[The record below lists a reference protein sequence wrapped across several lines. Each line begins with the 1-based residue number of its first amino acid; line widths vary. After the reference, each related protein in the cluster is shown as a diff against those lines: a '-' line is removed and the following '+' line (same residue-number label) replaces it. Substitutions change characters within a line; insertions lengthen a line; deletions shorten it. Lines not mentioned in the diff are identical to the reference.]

1 MNQDEGQTSFEEN
14 QYEYHDTIHS
24 SPYGQSESELRI
36 FVEDT
41 NEIEEDFHSNHDHVN
56 LDSAIPLHGSSL
68 SDHNRGKQEPTSS
81 WKRHWRYYVAVL
93 VSLCAVIIGLS
104 VEIWLL
110 NRRSD
115 VILDQR
121 WSDNPSFAPSSIPS
135 SVPSLSSVPTTELE
149 GYVPNVST
157 LRNQIICGYQGW
169 FTFPGDGASINRWK
183 HWFSHPNDPS
193 EENLDVDMYPH
204 MDEYDDED
212 LMESNMH
219 HKDGTKVKFFSSVRP
234 NVVKKHFE
242 WMRDYGISGVFHMRF
257 MQDIDIPRNYEW
269 KTQVMRNVRAAAES
283 TGRVFAVSYNIAG
296 KLDDSV
302 LDSMK
307 NDWINLV
314 DKEQVTR
321 SGRYIHHNGLPVL
334 RIYGIG
340 FKAIIPRIR
349 LLEAP
354 PRYRVFLIGGVPAGW
369 RDLTDDSRE
378 DLEWSGIYES
388 LDGIHPWHVGRWAS
402 LEGFESY
409 FKTRIAYD
417 ATLCEELGIL
427 YMPTMWPGFSWHNMN
442 RKKREENSF
451 EAIPAT
457 PINSIPRLGG
467 KFMWSQAYR
476 YVGADS
482 INTIWMA
489 QFDEVDEGTAIFKV
503 ARAEHELP
511 AQDGEGEIPRDFYLR
526 LCGWAQRMML
536 RKIELTEMMPITA
549 SDYCLDC

>member
-1 MNQDEGQTSFEEN
+1 
-14 QYEYHDTIHS
+14 
-24 SPYGQSESELRI
+24 
-36 FVEDT
+36 
-41 NEIEEDFHSNHDHVN
+41 
-56 LDSAIPLHGSSL
+56 
-68 SDHNRGKQEPTSS
+68 
-81 WKRHWRYYVAVL
+81 
-93 VSLCAVIIGLS
+93 
-104 VEIWLL
+104 
-110 NRRSD
+110 
-115 VILDQR
+115 
-121 WSDNPSFAPSSIPS
+121 
-135 SVPSLSSVPTTELE
+135 
-149 GYVPNVST
+149 
-157 LRNQIICGYQGW
+157 
-169 FTFPGDGASINRWK
+169 
-183 HWFSHPNDPS
+183 
-193 EENLDVDMYPH
+193 
-204 MDEYDDED
+204 
-212 LMESNMH
+212 
-219 HKDGTKVKFFSSVRP
+219 
-234 NVVKKHFE
+234 
-242 WMRDYGISGVFHMRF
+242 MRF

-340 FKAIIPRIR
+340 FKAVSFALAHRLFHELDCSIICFLCAQSNVTDTDKIAELIQWFR
-349 LLEAP
+349 LEAP

-511 AQDGEGEIPRDFYLR
+511 AQGTWLSLAAGKIFQRCNLFSFFYSQLIHFFPLVR
-526 LCGWAQRMML
+526 WRRRNTSRFLPTFMWLGATDDA
-536 RKIELTEMMPITA
+536 EE
-549 SDYCLDC
+549 D